1 MLFIL
6 HIKDGHPFVS
16 VVLFLS
22 FTGEMTNTGD
32 CSKTGHAQEVNGTC
46 NTHEE
51 LLKNTIKNTNICIN
65 MKLKDCKLSWKVLQG
80 LSERHFSK
88 TLSQLLLAIKKNAG
102 LRYSH
107 YGFIFW
113 TQKLHSSLTAAAP
126 NTRAKDHY
134 RSMRVEARV

>member
-88 TLSQLLLAIKKNAG
+88 TLSQLLLAIKKECRFEILPLWFYFLDPEATFIS
-102 LRYSH
+102 YSSGPQH
-107 YGFIFW
+107 PG
-113 TQKLHSSLTAAAP
+113 QRPLPVHES
-126 NTRAKDHY
+126 
-134 RSMRVEARV
+134 